1 MKNWS
6 GILKKTLVVGL
17 SVLSFGMISPSQYQD
32 WYEGTSAKDVKDKPY
47 SLADVPR
54 DFEAAETL
62 ADPKGEFL
70 SFMVSQAESQSI
82 EKFGPRIA
90 PVIENEFYSAVLP
103 GMQTALE
110 QFSAEYPNERL
121 SDISI
126 SEKPSGGL
134 GEKIFHLYDS
144 ETQQDLI
151 RFHVRRENPPGEGH
165 WFEFHYHTYKD
176 NFTAHHSIARIY
188 WSQNTPPRWLS

>member
-6 GILKKTLVVGL
+6 RFLKKTLVVGL
-17 SVLSFGMISPSQYQD
+17 SVLSFGVITPSQYQD

-47 SLADVPR
+47 AITDVAQAF
-54 DFEAAETL
+54 DAAETV
-62 ADPKGEFL
+62 DPQGEFL

-90 PVIENEFYSAVLP
+90 PIIQDEFYSAVLP

-110 QFSAEYPNERL
+110 EFSAEYPNERL
-121 SDISI
+121 SDIVV
-126 SEKPSGGL
+126 SEKPAGGL
-134 GEKIFHLYDS
+134 GEKIFHLYDG
-144 ETQQDLI
+144 ETKKDLI

-176 NFTAHHSIARIY
+176 DFTNHHSIARIY
-188 WSQNTPPRWLS
+188 WSQNTPPKWLS

>member
-17 SVLSFGMISPSQYQD
+17 SVLSFGIITPSQYQE
-32 WYEGTSAKDVKDKPY
+32 WYEGTSAKDEKAKPY
-47 SLADVPR
+47 SLT
-54 DFEAAETL
+54 EAAQIYEEAETT
-62 ADPKGEFL
+62 ADSQAEFL
-70 SFMVSQAESQSI
+70 SFMMSQAESQSI

-90 PVIENEFYSAVLP
+90 PVIEEEFYSAVLP
-103 GMQTALE
+103 GMQAALE

-134 GEKIFHLYDS
+134 GEKIFHLYDN
-144 ETQQDLI
+144 ETRKDLI

-176 NFTAHHSIARIY
+176 HFTAHHSIARIY
-188 WSQNTPPRWLS
+188 WSQNTPPKWLS

>member
-6 GILKKTLVVGL
+6 RFLKKTLVVGL
-17 SVLSFGMISPSQYQD
+17 SVLSFGMITPSQYQE
-32 WYEGTSAKDVKDKPY
+32 WYEGTNAKDVKDKPY
-47 SLADVPR
+47 SLTDVTQP
-54 DFEAAETL
+54 FEAVEVIDL
-62 ADPKGEFL
+62 QGEFL
-70 SFMVSQAESQSI
+70 SYMVSQAESQSI

-90 PVIENEFYSAVLP
+90 PVIQDEFYSAVLP

-144 ETQQDLI
+144 ESKKDLI

-176 NFTAHHSIARIY
+176 DFTAHHSIARIY
-188 WSQNTPPRWLS
+188 WSQNTPPKWLS